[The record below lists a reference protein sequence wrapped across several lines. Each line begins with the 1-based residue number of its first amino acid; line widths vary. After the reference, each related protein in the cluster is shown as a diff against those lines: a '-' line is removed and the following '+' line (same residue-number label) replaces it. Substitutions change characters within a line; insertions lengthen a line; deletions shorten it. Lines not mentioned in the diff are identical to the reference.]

1 MTLTKSMIR
10 GLMPALTT
18 PFDKDGTIDARANQ
32 AQVEYVIAGGASAL
46 VPVGGTGEYSA
57 LSPSQRVQMV
67 ELTVAAARGRVP
79 VIAGVLSPGFGDC
92 VQAGRDLIRAG
103 ADGVMLLAPFYI
115 TPTQAG
121 IRDYF
126 KAYVDAIGGPVML
139 YEIPY
144 RTGIALKP
152 ETIAQIADDGSA
164 VGMKSSNPDM
174 AAFARTLALAGD
186 KMSIASGEEGLFPMA
201 VAMGATGGVLAT
213 TDVLPRTW
221 LEIFDLAR
229 AGDMKAALTKHAR
242 LAPFLAAV
250 FSECNPG
257 PLKVA
262 QAMAGIPTG
271 SVLLPLKPP
280 SAETVKAL
288 ETTLAPLLAYERALA
303 KAAA

>member
-1 MTLTKSMIR
+1 
-10 GLMPALTT
+10 
-18 PFDKDGTIDARANQ
+18 
-32 AQVEYVIAGGASAL
+32 
-46 VPVGGTGEYSA
+46 
-57 LSPSQRVQMV
+57 
-67 ELTVAAARGRVP
+67 
-79 VIAGVLSPGFGDC
+79 
-92 VQAGRDLIRAG
+92 
-103 ADGVMLLAPFYI
+103 
-115 TPTQAG
+115 
-121 IRDYF
+121 
-126 KAYVDAIGGPVML
+126 ML